1 MKIKSLLFAAVAIA
15 FVAAASYHIGG
26 SMQGRNPNLKSTHIV
41 AEPNHSPHS
50 QRNTVDLSNKER
62 GSINTPLAVNVPIKP
77 EAARSQRTVRQYT
90 PTITPDSIIDERL
103 LYERNVF
110 LSQWDQIKNSNGIP
124 QQNRVDML
132 LQLQQEYND
141 KKTKLLTAKQQ
152 LAAIRQFKEQGSI
165 DEEGAMR
172 AAWYI
177 AGLPR
182 DTVENI
188 SLPKPTLV
196 PVPPDTHGIVDGIL
210 FSEGTPMAVVDGK
223 VVSVGQNIDGV
234 KVVKIE
240 QGYVEFEK
248 SGVRW
253 SQKVNESPSTSW
265 PGK

>member
-1 MKIKSLLFAAVAIA
+1 MKIKSLLFSAVAVT
-15 FVAAASYHIGG
+15 FVAAVSYHFGG
-26 SMQGRNPNLKSTHIV
+26 SMQGRNSNQKSPHIV
-41 AEPNHSPHS
+41 AEPNYSPHS

-62 GSINTPLAVNVPIKP
+62 GSVNTPPAVNVPIKS
-77 EAARSQRTVRQYT
+77 EATRPQRTVRQYT

-152 LAAIRQFKEQGSI
+152 LAAIRQLKEHGSI

-182 DTVENI
+182 DTVEDI

-196 PVPPDTHGIVDGIL
+196 PVPPDTHGVVNGIL
-210 FSEGTPMAVVDGK
+210 FSEGTPTAVIDGK
-223 VVSVGQNIDGV
+223 VLGEGQSIRGI
-234 KVVKIE
+234 KVVKIR
-240 QGYVEFEK
+240 QDSVEFEHA
-248 SGVRW
+248 GTRW
-253 SQKVNESPSTSW
+253 SQRVNEPPLTSW